1 MAGWLVALTTLAS
14 SAQASTAQIT
24 NMTGS
29 ASLIARPVHG
39 RISLSAPPPPPWP
52 PDEDEDDA
60 PATAQEPVLSSKL
73 TS

>member
-1 MAGWLVALTTLAS
+1 MAGWLVALTSLAS

-24 NMTGS
+24 KITGS

-39 RISLSAPPPPPWP
+39 RISLSAPPPWP
-52 PDEDEDDA
+52 PNEDENDP
-60 PATAQEPVLSSKL
+60 PATVQEPVLSSKL